1 MMRKLWARWLGGLLL
16 AGLACASTARAAMV
30 EYSLTALGG
39 DVWRYDYSLSN
50 IGPAESFDEFTVF
63 FDAPGVTGI
72 TAVATPAGW
81 SSLVVQPDPLLPDAG
96 FFDALNLSGAVPAG
110 SVISG
115 FSVSFSYLA
124 GLMPGAQR
132 FDLVISEPFQT
143 VYSGVTAATPSP
155 VPLPAPAALMLLG
168 LAVGA
173 LRSRARAQKQGA
185 SA

>member
-1 MMRKLWARWLGGLLL
+1 MRKLWARWLGGLLL
-16 AGLACASTARAAMV
+16 AGLACVSTAQAAMV

-50 IGPAESFDEFTVF
+50 IGPAESFDEFTVY
-63 FDAPGVTGI
+63 FDAPGITGI

-81 SSLVVQPDPLLPDAG
+81 SSLVVQPDPQLPDAG
-96 FFDALNLSGAVPAG
+96 FFDALSLSGAVPAG

-132 FDLVISEPFQT
+132 FDLVVSEPFQT
-143 VYSGVTAATPSP
+143 VYSGVTAATPSS

-168 LAVGA
+168 LGA
-173 LRSRARAQKQGA
+173 LASRARAKKQGA

>member
-1 MMRKLWARWLGGLLL
+1 MRKLWARSLGGLLFVC
-16 AGLACASTARAAMV
+16 LACASTAQAAMV

-50 IGPAESFDEFTVF
+50 IGPAENFDEFTVY

-96 FFDALNLSGAVPAG
+96 LFDALNLSGVVPAG

-143 VYSGVTAATPSP
+143 VVSGVTSATPSP

-168 LAVGA
+168 LGA
-173 LRSRARAQKQGA
+173 LASRARARKHGA

>member
-1 MMRKLWARWLGGLLL
+1 
-16 AGLACASTARAAMV
+16 MV

-50 IGPAESFDEFTVF
+50 IGPAENFDEFTVY
-63 FDAPGVTGI
+63 FDAPGITGI

-81 SSLVVQPDPLLPDAG
+81 SSLVVQPDPQLPDAG
-96 FFDALNLSGAVPAG
+96 FFDALNLAGVVPAG

-132 FDLVISEPFQT
+132 FELVLSEPFQT
-143 VYSGVTAATPSP
+143 VVSGVTSPAPSA
-155 VPLPAPAALMLLG
+155 VPLPVPAALLLFG
-168 LAVGA
+168 LGVGA
-173 LRSRARAQKQGA
+173 LGGRARAKKLGVPA
-185 SA
+185 